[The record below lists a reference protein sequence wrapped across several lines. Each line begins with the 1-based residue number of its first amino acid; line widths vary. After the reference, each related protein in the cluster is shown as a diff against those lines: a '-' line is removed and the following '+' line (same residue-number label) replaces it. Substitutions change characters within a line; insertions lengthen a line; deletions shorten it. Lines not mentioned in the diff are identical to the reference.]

1 MTVYVR
7 RNGRLVDRRTGEP
20 MLRANETRGL
30 AMPHVRGDLPDYV
43 SPLGSGV
50 ISGRAARRED
60 LKRHGC
66 REVDPSEYTPEYR
79 NARLERRYSG
89 GLPDNKPTCQS

>member
-1 MTVYVR
+1 MSTYVR
-7 RNGRLVDRRTGEP
+7 RHGRLVNKRTGEP
-20 MLRANETRGL
+20 MLKDDETL
-30 AMPHVRGDLPDYV
+30 SVAMPFVLGDLPDYV

-89 GLPDNKPTCQS
+89 GP